1 MRERQ
6 RACASA
12 ECQIERRRRTQAAWR
27 AANPDYFVARRLAQ
41 LPSASAPAMGST
53 APEVPRMTP
62 PLDRLPW
69 DIAQDEFG
77 AKGAGFI
84 AVFGRV
90 LLRGA
95 QDAMRV
101 QVLDTS

>member
-1 MRERQ
+1 VRGRQ

-12 ECQIERRRRTQAAWR
+12 EWQIERRRRTQAAWR
-27 AANPDYFVARRLAQ
+27 AANPDYFVARRLGP
-41 LPSASAPAMGST
+41 LPSAGAPTGSAA
-53 APEVPRMTP
+53 AEVPRMTP

>member
-1 MRERQ
+1 
-6 RACASA
+6 
-12 ECQIERRRRTQAAWR
+12 
-27 AANPDYFVARRLAQ
+27 
-41 LPSASAPAMGST
+41 
-53 APEVPRMTP
+53 MTP